1 VNKIARNN
9 HLDNPKDLETIGFF
23 SIDEIAPNDNF
34 SISDEGLTYYFN
46 EYEIAA
52 YVVGLTEV
60 TLSYDEI
67 KRLLRDDSPLLRM
80 R

>member
-1 VNKIARNN
+1 
-9 HLDNPKDLETIGFF
+9 
-23 SIDEIAPNDNF
+23 
-34 SISDEGLTYYFN
+34 
-46 EYEIAA
+46 
-52 YVVGLTEV
+52 VGLTEV